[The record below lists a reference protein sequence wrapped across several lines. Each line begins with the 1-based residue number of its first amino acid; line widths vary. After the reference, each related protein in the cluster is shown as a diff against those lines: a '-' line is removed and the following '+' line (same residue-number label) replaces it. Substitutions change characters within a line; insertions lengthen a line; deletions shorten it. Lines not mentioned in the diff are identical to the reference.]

1 MDVRQPYRKPALY
14 GRARGLFSS
23 SYIHNVVKSGQ
34 EVLENLDRIIEN
46 EEIDKV
52 KGMTSDQPKLR
63 SFSCSS
69 GVRAANS

>member
-1 MDVRQPYRKPALY
+1 MYDSRTESRRFMAVLGVYSVAATY
-14 GRARGLFSS
+14 ITSS
-23 SYIHNVVKSGQ
+23 SLVKKSS
-34 EVLENLDRIIEN
+34 RILTVSFEN